1 MKRTLLSL
9 GAATLVLGVG
19 LLSSALTAGAAPPSA
34 ASSAGAAGASLSA
47 SASAQTASE
56 RSPVPTAQEWQTAT
70 PMQLRRVSPA
80 AAGCKATRVREWLR
94 VRCPQRTF
102 ALSLLGGSNEGLAFW
117 IGPEEQGAPGEV
129 QFPLRRGDRRVLQFW
144 AQGKDAQGEFVPEPA
159 LVLQEH
165 WLPGEES
172 PFISL
177 L

>member
-1 MKRTLLSL
+1 M
-9 GAATLVLGVG
+9 
-19 LLSSALTAGAAPPSA
+19 
-34 ASSAGAAGASLSA
+34 
-47 SASAQTASE
+47 ASAQTASE
-56 RSPVPTAQEWQTAT
+56 RSPVPTAKEWQTAT
-70 PMQLRRVSPA
+70 PMQLSRVSPA

-94 VRCPQRTF
+94 VRCAQRTF